1 MFQAPVRKVATEA
14 NAYFAINRLVARAG
28 YRTLAARARH
38 TPRVAEWSLP
48 YAGVVEMMTL
58 GTPSGEIHN
67 AGEIRAPLD
76 RVTRL
81 SYPSRATRRR
91 IEFLHLGGEWV
102 TASNTVSER
111 VVLYLHGGGYVSGS
125 PATHAAIT
133 TRLAYT
139 AAARIFAPDYRLAP
153 EHPFPAAVEDAWT
166 TYWWL
171 LTEHG
176 LAPEQIVLAGDS
188 AGGGLCIALL
198 LALREAGMPL
208 PAGAV
213 GISPWVDLTLSGATM
228 GVNEPTDFLNADI
241 LGAASRMYTAGHDA
255 LDPLISPLY
264 ADLAGLP
271 PLLIQAGSA
280 EMLLDD
286 SRRFATRARAAGVDV
301 TLEVWAHMVHVWHF
315 TWMLEPKARQALDAI
330 GRFVRQRVPVA

>member
-1 MFQAPVRKVATEA
+1 MLQEPVRRVAKEA

-28 YRTLAARARH
+28 YRTLADRARH
-38 TPRVAEWSLP
+38 SPRVADWSLP

-58 GTPSGEIHN
+58 GTPSGEIRS
-67 AGEIRAPLD
+67 AADIRAPLD

-81 SYPSRATRRR
+81 SYPSRAARRR
-91 IEFLHLGGEWV
+91 IEFLHLSGEWV
-102 TASNTVSER
+102 TTPNTVADR

-198 LALREAGMPL
+198 LALSL
-208 PAGAV
+208 PFAAHAQEEKKEGDEKAAPKVMYV
-213 GISPWVDLTLSGATM
+213 GIIPALVGNYSSGM
-228 GVNEPTDFLNADI
+228 KMKFYKADI
-241 LGAASRMYTAGHDA
+241 A
-255 LDPLISPLY
+255 LKVTGSEAEEKVKYHEPLIRNQLVQLFSQQTDETLGSMDAKEKLRQEALKQVQQVLEQEEGKPY
-264 ADLAGLP
+264 VEDLLFNN
-271 PLLIQAGSA
+271 LILQ
-280 EMLLDD
+280 
-286 SRRFATRARAAGVDV
+286 
-301 TLEVWAHMVHVWHF
+301 
-315 TWMLEPKARQALDAI
+315 
-330 GRFVRQRVPVA
+330 